1 MIINVYV
8 NLNPSATNRSKIDSE
23 NFFLGFYYWDLLSV
37 MLSEVVFNYNFVF
50 FSKIYICLNTRKIT
64 GVFNFMHI
72 YFSIQI

>member
-23 NFFLGFYYWDLLSV
+23 NFFFGFYYGDLLSV

-50 FSKIYICLNTRKIT
+50 FFRKFTFIST
-64 GVFNFMHI
+64 QGK
-72 YFSIQI
+72 

>member
-23 NFFLGFYYWDLLSV
+23 NFFLSFYYWDLLSV
-37 MLSEVVFNYNFVF
+37 MLSEVVFNYNFF
-50 FSKIYICLNTRKIT
+50 FSKIYIYLNTRKIT

>member
-23 NFFLGFYYWDLLSV
+23 NFFLGFYYGDLLSV

-50 FSKIYICLNTRKIT
+50 FFRKFTFIST
-64 GVFNFMHI
+64 
-72 YFSIQI
+72 QEK